1 MSATPFG
8 KLSEKTV
15 VFGTKGPNVGW
26 WGQVVPNFCKSLFY
40 VIFDH
45 YITLKVH
52 FLSGWVH
59 NLGILPQIKPF
70 FGGLPSCSCSHPVIF
85 FSLEA
90 RLKSKKGFLSY
101 HLTKAALISGNSH
114 CLNHIMYLWKG
125 LAIPYH
131 TIPYHAILS
140 ELHNVLMEWQLSYPS
155 LPYLWYGEA
164 SHTSAIPY
172 CPNHIICTY
181 ASPPSCPNENIC
193 FDKT

>member
-1 MSATPFG
+1 M
-8 KLSEKTV
+8 
-15 VFGTKGPNVGW
+15 
-26 WGQVVPNFCKSLFY
+26 VPNFCKSLFY

-125 LAIPYH
+125 LAIPPYH
-131 TIPYHAILS
+131 TIQYHTILS
-140 ELHNVLMEWQLSYPS
+140 EPHYIYLCLSPI
-155 LPYLWYGEA
+155 LPQ
-164 SHTSAIPY
+164 
-172 CPNHIICTY
+172 
-181 ASPPSCPNENIC
+181 
-193 FDKT
+193 